1 MRPAQLVRPMVVADL
16 LATFVF
22 ALQGG
27 ATAAAAGLDV
37 FGILVVAFVA
47 ALGGGVARD
56 VLIGDVPPAAFRST
70 VYPVVAFAGGA
81 AATLLF
87 GLVRELPPLVL
98 GSLDAAGLALFAVV
112 GAAKAHDHGMQ
123 PLLAALLGTL
133 SGVGGGVVR
142 DMLLGQ
148 VPLVLNSQVYA
159 VAALAGAATTV
170 ALLWL
175 RAPRSAA
182 LGGGALVCFVLRML
196 ALWYGWQLPRIV

>member
-1 MRPAQLVRPMVVADL
+1 M
-16 LATFVF
+16 
-22 ALQGG
+22 
-27 ATAAAAGLDV
+27 
-37 FGILVVAFVA
+37 
-47 ALGGGVARD
+47 
-56 VLIGDVPPAAFRST
+56 
-70 VYPVVAFAGGA
+70 
-81 AATLLF
+81 
-87 GLVRELPPLVL
+87 L

-112 GAAKAHDHGMQ
+112 GAAKAHDHGMK

-142 DMLLGQ
+142 DVLLGQ

-182 LGGGALVCFVLRML
+182 LGGGALVCFVPRMP

>member
-1 MRPAQLVRPMVVADL
+1 VQLRRPVVVADL

-47 ALGGGVARD
+47 ALGGGVVRD

-70 VYPVVAFAGGA
+70 VYPVVAFGGGA
-81 AATLLF
+81 VATLLF
-87 GLVRELPPLVL
+87 GLVRDIPPLAL

-112 GAAKAHDHGMQ
+112 GAAKAHDHGMNL
-123 PLLAALLGTL
+123 LLAAMLGAM
-133 SGVGGGVVR
+133 SGVGGGVMR
-142 DMLLGQ
+142 DLLLGH
-148 VPLVLNSQVYA
+148 VPAVLNSQVYA
-159 VAALAGAATTV
+159 VAALAGATATV
-170 ALLWL
+170 MLLRL
-175 RAPRSAA
+175 RVPRAIA
-182 LGGGALVCFVLRML
+182 LGGGAVICLVLRLL